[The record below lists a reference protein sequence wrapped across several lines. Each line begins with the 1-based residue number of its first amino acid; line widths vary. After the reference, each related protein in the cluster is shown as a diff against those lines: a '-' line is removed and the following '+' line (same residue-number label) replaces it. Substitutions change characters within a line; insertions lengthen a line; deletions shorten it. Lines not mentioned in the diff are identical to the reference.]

1 MSRQLFGEAIACS
14 FSKNTF
20 KKSSENLLMICERLW
35 FSSFCM
41 ELHIRQDSPI
51 ENNCLGTL
59 VLMVL
64 PTQCKLDQN
73 NPPHVAQAPLW
84 PRAREWIVVDVSSEE
99 DFDKRKEGRK

>member
-1 MSRQLFGEAIACS
+1 
-14 FSKNTF
+14 
-20 KKSSENLLMICERLW
+20 MICERLW

-73 NPPHVAQAPLW
+73 NPPQVAQAPLQYGLVLESGLLW
-84 PRAREWIVVDVSSEE
+84 TCRRRRILT
-99 DFDKRKEGRK
+99 KGRKGESERQLTDIITEAAIKVKSLGRILY